1 MKRSVLDV
9 TSCGDVG
16 GIRETVETRWVGGR
30 RRFFWLRAGTSLLL
44 TLVALVLA
52 PPPAAQA
59 REPDVLECQQHAA
72 GLLPSTLVSANRLRR
87 ANLLPDRVSV
97 DGGLTSDRDHRDEST
112 WTEDVVSGELLGDG
126 TMRENLRG
134 DWGVRWQAGIRVE
147 WRLTGL
153 VYDDDELPLARESA
167 RLEAERVHAMH
178 EVATAWHGR
187 QQALLAARRASEL
200 GRPAD
205 VEVALLEAR
214 HFAAI
219 LDAWTGGWFTEV
231 LGEEAEGSVDSRL
244 PPD

>member
-1 MKRSVLDV
+1 MKRRFLD
-9 TSCGDVG
+9 
-16 GIRETVETRWVGGR
+16 RPGR
-30 RRFFWLRAGTSLLL
+30 RDRRDVMDTWVPWGGCERRRLFWLCAGVGLLLL
-44 TLVALVLA
+44 TQFASVGRAH
-52 PPPAAQA
+52 
-59 REPDVLECQQHAA
+59 EPDVQECQRQAV

-134 DWGVRWQAGIRVE
+134 DWGMRWQAGIRVE

-153 VYDDDELPLARESA
+153 VYDDDELPLTRESA
-167 RLEAERVHAMH
+167 RLQQERMHAMQ
-178 EVATAWHGR
+178 EVASAWYTR
-187 QQALLAARRASEL
+187 QQALLDARRASEL

-205 VEVALLEAR
+205 VEVALLQA
-214 HFAAI
+214 HHAAAI
-219 LDAWTGGWFTEV
+219 LDAWTGGWFTEA
-231 LGEEAEGSVDSRL
+231 LGEGSEGSVDSPM